1 MKRIFIFLFC
11 LIALLLPWRL
21 RVLYANFLAYTF
33 QAIYWLVTCLTRT
46 IVKGLQDGKQRT

>member
-21 RVLYANFLAYTF
+21 RIAYANVLAYVF
-33 QAIYWLVTCLTRT
+33 QAIYWLVTSLTRT
-46 IVKGLQDGKQRT
+46 IVKGLEDGKKST